1 MRLHPERHLRAGNTI
16 RDAVLGL
23 SDGLTV
29 PFALAA
35 GVSAAVPSAAV
46 VVTAGLAEIVA
57 GSISMGLG
65 GFLASRTEV
74 DRYRSEHRREVDE
87 VQHQA
92 EEERA
97 EVRDVFAGYGLH
109 GAALEQLVD
118 QIASD
123 KDRWVNFM
131 MRFELGLERPDPGRA
146 LLSALTIGASY
157 AFGGIVPL
165 VPYML
170 APNVGTGLV
179 ASCVLTLIAL
189 IVFGAIKSK
198 LTGSRPLQG
207 AWQTALIGAIAAGVA
222 YGLARLISPSTHT

>member
-1 MRLHPERHLRAGNTI
+1 MHLHPERHFRAGNTV

-35 GVSAAVPSAAV
+35 GVSAAVPSTAV

-65 GFLASRTEV
+65 GFLASRIEV
-74 DRYRSEHRREVDE
+74 DRYRSEERREVDE

-92 EEERA
+92 EEERV
-97 EVRDVFAGYGLH
+97 EVRQIFEGYGLH
-109 GAALEQLVD
+109 GPALDQLVA

-123 KDRWVNFM
+123 KARWVDFM
-131 MRFELGLERPDPGRA
+131 MRFELGLEKPDAGRA
-146 LLSALTIGASY
+146 PQSALTIGAAY
-157 AFGGIVPL
+157 AVGGLVPL

-170 APNVGTGLV
+170 APNVGAGLI
-179 ASCVLTLIAL
+179 ASCAFTLIAL
-189 IVFGAIKSK
+189 VIFGAIKSK

-207 AWQTALIGAIAAGVA
+207 AWQTTLIGAIAAGVA
-222 YGLARLISPSTHT
+222 YGLARLISPAHA